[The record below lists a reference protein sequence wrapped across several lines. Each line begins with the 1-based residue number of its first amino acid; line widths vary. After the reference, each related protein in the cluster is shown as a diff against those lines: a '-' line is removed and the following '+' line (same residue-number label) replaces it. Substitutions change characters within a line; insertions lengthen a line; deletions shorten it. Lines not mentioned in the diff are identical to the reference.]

1 MNSDIS
7 SWSVSWWLCVTYKGQ
22 YLPSTIKQLI
32 NAYYD
37 KEVPFKGL
45 HIKTVYPS
53 DLFDDYHDYVDHD
66 DNDSGNKNDDNVIK
80 FHSIAS
86 LIAPTSLYAKPHA
99 C

>member
-1 MNSDIS
+1 MH
-7 SWSVSWWLCVTYKGQ
+7 KGQ
-22 YLPSTIKQLI
+22 YTPTTNKYLM

-37 KEVPFKGL
+37 KQVQFKEL

-66 DNDSGNKNDDNVIK
+66 DNNSGNKNDDNVIK
-80 FHSIAS
+80 FHNDALPIA
-86 LIAPTSLYAKPHA
+86 LTSLYAEPHN